1 MKQCATD
8 LTRDKHSD
16 MGDFVQ
22 DKSADFIDRCVFK
35 KNLYIFFLLL
45 IFSCF
50 PKSVSI
56 MHINNRLEFAR
67 Q

>member
-8 LTRDKHSD
+8 LTRDKDSD

-35 KNLYIFFLLL
+35 KNLYFFSYNYFFL
-45 IFSCF
+45 
-50 PKSVSI
+50 
-56 MHINNRLEFAR
+56 FA
-67 Q
+67 